1 MRVLIDSN
9 IILDVLQKREPF
21 LLASSLVWKLC
32 EVGKIDGFVSALTF
46 TNIVYIMRKQLSP
59 EKIREYFAKLQLIFT
74 FVSIEPNDL
83 QSASD
88 LQWADYED
96 ALQYVTAKKLQ
107 AIYIVTRNEKD
118 FAMSNIPAVS
128 PLEFLSILYPQY
140 KRVNEKTNTKVLKEP
155 KQDEDIF
162 E

>member
-1 MRVLIDSN
+1 MQDLGQNMRVLIDSN

-21 LLASSLVWKLC
+21 LPASALVWKLC
-32 EVGKIDGFVSALTF
+32 EVEKIDGFVSTLTF

-74 FVSIEPNDL
+74 FVSIEPEDL

-96 ALQYVTAKKLQ
+96 ALQYVTATKLQ
-107 AIYIVTRNEKD
+107 VSYIITRNTKD
-118 FAMSNIPAVS
+118 FLLSNIPAII

-140 KRVNEKTNTKVLKEP
+140 KRIN
-155 KQDEDIF
+155 
-162 E
+162 

>member
-21 LLASSLVWKLC
+21 LPASSLVWKLC

-88 LQWADYED
+88 LQWVDYED
-96 ALQYVTAKKLQ
+96 ALQYVTATKLQ

-128 PLEFLSILYPQY
+128 PFEFLSILYPQY